1 MEQKSIDK
9 IAEEVEF
16 GDLIMLKLPSS
27 VQAHYGEVSGN
38 DYAVGF
44 FEKIDNENIYI
55 NHLQKIAYSDQG
67 AFIIPIESIES
78 YEILR
83 KYVPDPEDKID
94 NMLQDLLDNK

>member
-1 MEQKSIDK
+1 MEQKSIDN

-16 GDLIMLKLPSS
+16 GDLILLKLPSS

-44 FEKIDNENIYI
+44 FQGIVDENIYI
-55 NHLQKIAYSDQG
+55 NQFQKSAYSDQE
-67 AFIIPIESIES
+67 AFAVPIEHIKS

-94 NMLQDLLDNK
+94 NMLQDLLEK